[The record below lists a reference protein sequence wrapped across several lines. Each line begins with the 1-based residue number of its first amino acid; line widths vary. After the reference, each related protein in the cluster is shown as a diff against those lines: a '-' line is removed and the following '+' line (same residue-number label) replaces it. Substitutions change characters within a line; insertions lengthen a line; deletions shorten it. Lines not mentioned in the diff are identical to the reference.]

1 MALTPPKATDLFS
14 DIDSPKAAAVAMDE
28 FNTELGKSLSA
39 GISDPSQ
46 IMAVKSGNVSFA
58 QASMSSSGATS
69 QLEALVANKSLSPE
83 VISSLTTALAT
94 QRGVS
99 GDIAKEITTTS
110 PLSTSFAAFD
120 LEAPAKL
127 LTPRPTPLRNRIPRK
142 KGIGTSHRVK
152 RILGYT
158 GTGTGG
164 QGQIWPGINET
175 TQNNFAPGA
184 ANAYYLER
192 GPQIS
197 YTADDL
203 VLPYN
208 SYSLS
213 DQVSFD
219 ANFSGLGYQDL
230 RQLSSTSTLYATML
244 MEERMMLMARGT
256 ASGYSGALSA
266 PTFAVGTRAAA
277 GSEVALTA
285 TTYYVNVTADAGISY
300 SGFGESILGT
310 QASQAVSSGGVLTV
324 TVSAANAVVGALGY
338 NIYVGTTTGAANLH
352 YIGTLK
358 GTGTFVVNGVG
369 GNSLGNNGIINT
381 TGALASRASA
391 DTSAYATGYDGILPT
406 VLGPN
411 SGAINQ
417 INSTFSTSNPGVEF
431 QNVFASLYNAV
442 KADPDEI
449 LLNGSDRKQ
458 LSDAIKSGSTANYRL
473 NIENPGEG
481 GITYGSVV
489 TGLQNEVTG
498 KSLALTVHPW
508 LPQGVSPVLSYT
520 LPIPDTEVSDVWAN
534 FLVQDYM
541 GIQWPVNQF
550 TYDFS
555 TYFRGT
561 FFCTAP
567 AWNGVVSGIVS
578 A

>member
-1 MALTPPKATDLFS
+1 MAEMPRATDLFG
-14 DIDSPKAAAVAMDE
+14 DVSPVEAAQRHE
-28 FNTELGKSLSA
+28 EYLGSLNKSLSNA
-39 GISDPSQ
+39 STVPG
-46 IMAVKSGNVSFA
+46 
-58 QASMSSSGATS
+58 QAPVDATS
-69 QLEALVANKSLSPE
+69 ALESLVANKSLAPDAVSG
-83 VISSLTTALAT
+83 LQNALAA
-94 QRGVS
+94 QRMAMQ
-99 GDIAKEITTTS
+99 DIQKDITLTS

-164 QGQIWPGINET
+164 VGNTWPGITQDT
-175 TQNNFAPGA
+175 TTNFGA
-184 ANAYYLER
+184 IAYER
-192 GPQIS
+192 GPKIS
-197 YTADDL
+197 YAADDL

-213 DQVSFD
+213 DSVTFD

-266 PTFAVGTRAAA
+266 PTFTLASPVA
-277 GSEVALTA
+277 GATQTALAA
-285 TTYYVNVTADAGISY
+285 TTYYVNVTADAGVSS

-310 QASQAVSSGGVLTV
+310 EASTAVASGDVLTV
-324 TVSAANAVVGALGY
+324 TVGTAVAGALGY
-338 NIYVGTTTGAANLH
+338 NIYVGTATGAANLK
-352 YIGTLK
+352 YQGTLK
-358 GTGTFVVNGVG
+358 GTGTFTIQGAGALV
-369 GNSLGNNGIINT
+369 SGNNAAFTT
-381 TGALASRASA
+381 TGAAASRASA

-406 VLGPN
+406 VLGSN
-411 SGAINQ
+411 SGKNNQ
-417 INSTFSTSNPGVEF
+417 INSTFSTSNPGVEY
-431 QNVFASLYNAV
+431 QNVFSSLYDSV

-449 LLNGSDRKQ
+449 FLNGADRKQ
-458 LSDAIKSGSTANYRL
+458 LSDAIKNGSTANYRL
-473 NIENPGEG
+473 NL
-481 GITYGSVV
+481 S
-489 TGLQNEVTG
+489 QNEVGDYVGGAVIGGLHNEITG
-498 KSLALTVHPW
+498 KLVPLTVHPW

-534 FLVQDYM
+534 FMVQDYM
-541 GIQWPVNQF
+541 GIQWPVTQF
-550 TYDFS
+550 AYEFS

-567 AWNGVVSGIVS
+567 AWNGAVSGIVN

>member
-1 MALTPPKATDLFS
+1 MTLQVPKATDLFG
-14 DIDSPKAAAVAMDE
+14 DVTPREAVERMEE
-28 FNTELGKSLSA
+28 FTGELGKSLSNA
-39 GISDPSQ
+39 STVPGQAPQSDPT
-46 IMAVKSGNVSFA
+46 
-58 QASMSSSGATS
+58 AT
-69 QLEALVANKSLSPE
+69 LEALVANKSLSPE
-83 VISSLTTALAT
+83 ASSGLQNALAA
-94 QRGVS
+94 QRLAMQ
-99 GDIAKEITTTS
+99 DIQKDITLTS

-120 LEAPAKL
+120 LEAPSKM

-152 RILGYT
+152 RITGYT

-164 QGQIWPGINET
+164 QAQIWPGVSESTTTTFGSIN
-175 TQNNFAPGA
+175 
-184 ANAYYLER
+184 YER
-192 GPQIS
+192 GPKIA

-213 DQVSFD
+213 DSVSFD

-256 ASGYSGALSA
+256 ASGYSGALAA
-266 PTFAVGTRAAA
+266 PTATLTSPVAGAGQTALAADD
-277 GSEVALTA
+277 
-285 TTYYVNVTADAGISY
+285 YYVYVTSDAGISGN
-300 SGFGESILGT
+300 GFGESI
-310 QASQAVSSGGVLTV
+310 VSTVATTTVGAGDVLTISWAAV
-324 TVSAANAVVGALGY
+324 TGALGY
-338 NIYVGTTTGAANLH
+338 NIYVGTSTGTANCTYQGTAQGTSATINGAGATGLSANNFALTVSGAAA
-352 YIGTLK
+352 T
-358 GTGTFVVNGVG
+358 
-369 GNSLGNNGIINT
+369 
-381 TGALASRASA
+381 RANA

-411 SGAINQ
+411 SGYNNAINAA
-417 INSTFSTSNPGVEF
+417 FSTSNPGAEF
-431 QNVFASLYNAV
+431 QTVFAEMYQNV
-442 KADPDEI
+442 KADPDLV
-449 LLNGSDRKQ
+449 LLNGNDRKQ
-458 LSDAIKSGSTANYRL
+458 LSDAIKSGSNANYRL
-473 NIENPGEG
+473 VINQPGEG
-481 GITYGSVV
+481 GTTYGSIV

-498 KSLALTVHPW
+498 KAVDLMVHPW
-508 LPQGVSPVLSYT
+508 LNSGVAPVLSFT

-541 GIQWPVNQF
+541 GIQWPVTQF
-550 TYDFS
+550 AYEFS

-567 AWNGVVSGIVS
+567 AWNGAVSGIQS

>member
-1 MALTPPKATDLFS
+1 MALNAPKASDLF
-14 DIDSPKAAAVAMDE
+14 DGATPREAAERMEE
-28 FNTELGKSLSA
+28 FTGELSKSLSRGSSTPGQA
-39 GISDPSQ
+39 PVADPT
-46 IMAVKSGNVSFA
+46 A
-58 QASMSSSGATS
+58 
-69 QLEALVANKSLSPE
+69 QLEALVANKSLSADAAASLQNALT
-83 VISSLTTALAT
+83 IQRSSMQT
-94 QRGVS
+94 
-99 GDIAKEITTTS
+99 INKEITLTS
-110 PLSTSFAAFD
+110 PLDTSFAAFD
-120 LEAPAKL
+120 LEAPSKL

-164 QGQIWPGINET
+164 VGNTWPGITEST
-175 TQNNFAPGA
+175 TNTFGDINYQ
-184 ANAYYLER
+184 R

-197 YTADDL
+197 YAADDL

-213 DQVSFD
+213 DAVSFD

-256 ASGYSGALSA
+256 ASGYSGALAA
-266 PTFAVGTRAAA
+266 PSVTSTSPAA
-277 GSEVALTA
+277 GAGQTA
-285 TTYYVNVTADAGISY
+285 IAADTYYIYVTADAGISG
-300 SGFGESILGT
+300 SGFGESI
-310 QASQAVSSGGVLTV
+310 VSSVDNETTASGDVLRITW
-324 TVSAANAVVGALGY
+324 APVVGALGY
-338 NIYVGTTTGAANLH
+338 NIYVGTTTGTANCTYQGTAQGTVAFINGAGATGLAANNFAL
-352 YIGTLK
+352 T
-358 GTGTFVVNGVG
+358 
-369 GNSLGNNGIINT
+369 T
-381 TGALASRASA
+381 TGAAASRADA

-411 SGAINQ
+411 TGYNNAINAA
-417 INSTFSTSNPGVEF
+417 FSTSNPGVEF
-431 QNVFASLYNAV
+431 QTVFANMYQNV
-442 KADPDEI
+442 KADPDLV
-449 LLNGSDRKQ
+449 LLNGNDRKQ
-458 LSDAIKSGSTANYRL
+458 LSDAIKSGSNANYRL
-473 NIENPGEG
+473 VINQPGEG
-481 GITYGSVV
+481 GTTYGSIV

-498 KSLALTVHPW
+498 KAVDLMVHPW
-508 LPQGVSPVLSYT
+508 LNSGVAPVLSFT

-541 GIQWPVNQF
+541 GIQWPVTQF
-550 TYDFS
+550 QYEFS

-567 AWNGVVSGIVS
+567 AWNGAVSGIQT

>member
-1 MALTPPKATDLFS
+1 MATEM
-14 DIDSPKAAAVAMDE
+14 PKAADLFDGATPYEAAQKMEEYTDL
-28 FNTELGKSLSA
+28 LGKSLSNA
-39 GISDPSQ
+39 SHVPGQAPTQDP
-46 IMAVKSGNVSFA
+46 MAA
-58 QASMSSSGATS
+58 M
-69 QLEALVANKSLSPE
+69 EALASSKSLTADAAAG
-83 VISSLTTALAT
+83 LQNALAA
-94 QRGVS
+94 QRLAMQ
-99 GDIAKEITTTS
+99 DIQKEITTTS

-142 KGIGTSHRVK
+142 KGVGTSHRVK
-152 RILGYT
+152 RITGYT

-164 QGQIWPGINET
+164 QGQIWPGITET
-175 TQNNFAPGA
+175 TQNNFAPGG
-184 ANAYYLER
+184 ANGLFLER

-256 ASGYSGALSA
+256 ASGYSGALAA
-266 PTFAVGTRAAA
+266 PTALVASSPAAT
-277 GSEVALTA
+277 GSQTALA
-285 TTYYVNVTADAGISY
+285 ANTYFIYITSDAGISAN
-300 SGFGESILGT
+300 GFGESI
-310 QASQAVSSGGVLTV
+310 
-324 TVSAANAVVGALGY
+324 VSAVASETVASGDVLSVSFTGATGALGY
-338 NIYVGTTTGAANLH
+338 NVYVGTTTGTANCKLV
-352 YIGTLK
+352 GTVK
-358 GTGTFVVNGVG
+358 GGSTVIIQGAGATN
-369 GNSLGNNGIINT
+369 LPANNFAFST
-381 TGALASRASA
+381 TGPAASRANA

-411 SGAINQ
+411 SGFNNAIN
-417 INSTFSTSNPGVEF
+417 SAFSTSNPGVEF
-431 QNVFASLYNAV
+431 QNVFAGLYESV
-442 KADPDEI
+442 KADPDI
-449 LLNGSDRKQ
+449 VLLNGNDRKQ

-473 NIENPGEG
+473 VINNPGDG
-481 GITYGSVV
+481 GTTYGSIV

-498 KSLALTVHPW
+498 KAVDLMVHPW
-508 LPQGVSPVLSYT
+508 LNQGVAPVLSWT

-541 GIQWPVNQF
+541 GIQWPVTQF

-567 AWNGVVSGIVS
+567 AWNGAVSGIRNS
-578 A
+578 

>member
-1 MALTPPKATDLFS
+1 MAQMPKAKDLFG
-14 DIDSPKAAAVAMDE
+14 DVTPREAA
-28 FNTELGKSLSA
+28 ELQEQYLGELNK
-39 GISDPSQ
+39 
-46 IMAVKSGNVSFA
+46 SFA
-58 QASMSSSGATS
+58 NASTTPGVAPQADPMA
-69 QLEALVANKSLSPE
+69 QMEALVANKSLSPDA
-83 VISSLTTALAT
+83 VSALNTALTT
-94 QRGVS
+94 QRAIS
-99 GDIAKEITTTS
+99 ADIAKEITLTS

-127 LTPRPTPLRNRIPRK
+127 LTPRPTPLRNKIVRK
-142 KGIGTSHRVK
+142 KGVGTSHRIK
-152 RILGYT
+152 RITGYT

-164 QGQIWPGINET
+164 QGNIWPGITQT
-175 TQNNFAPGA
+175 TQNDFAPGA
-184 ANAYYLER
+184 GTPLLYER

-256 ASGYSGALSA
+256 ASGYSGALAA
-266 PTFAVGTRAAA
+266 PTFTLTAATA
-277 GSEVALTA
+277 TGSQVALA
-285 TTYYVNVTADAGISY
+285 NATYYVYLTANAGAFGQSVVSSVVSQATTSQILTINVTVPS
-300 SGFGESILGT
+300 T
-310 QASQAVSSGGVLTV
+310 
-324 TVSAANAVVGALGY
+324 GALGY
-338 NIYVGTTTGAANLH
+338 RVYAGTTTGVANAH
-352 YIGTLK
+352 YLGTI
-358 GTGTFVVNGVG
+358 TGTTGYINGPTG
-369 GNSLGNNGIINT
+369 PTLGNNVAFNT
-381 TGALASRASA
+381 TGALASTASS

-406 VLGPN
+406 VLNPTI

-417 INSTFSTSNPGVEF
+417 INSTFSTANPGAEF
-431 QNVFASLYNAV
+431 QQVFGQLYDAV

-449 LLNGSDRKQ
+449 LLNGQDRKQ
-458 LSDAIKSGSTANYRL
+458 LSDTIKNGSTANYRL
-473 NIENPGEG
+473 NLSQTETGDYVG
-481 GITYGSVV
+481 GAVIGA
-489 TGLQNEVTG
+489 LNNEITG
-498 KSLALTVHPW
+498 KMVNLTVHPW
-508 LPQGVSPVLSYT
+508 LPQGVAPVLSYT

-534 FLVQDYM
+534 ILVQDYM

-550 TYDFS
+550 SYDFS

-561 FFCTAP
+561 FMCYAP
-567 AWNGVVSGIVS
+567 AWNGVVSGITS

>member
-1 MALTPPKATDLFS
+1 MAEMPRATDLFGEV
-14 DIDSPKAAAVAMDE
+14 SPVEAAQRHE
-28 FNTELGKSLSA
+28 EYLNTLNKSLGNASSVPGQAPVDPTSA
-39 GISDPSQ
+39 
-46 IMAVKSGNVSFA
+46 
-58 QASMSSSGATS
+58 
-69 QLEALVANKSLSPE
+69 LESLVANKSLAPDA
-83 VISSLTTALAT
+83 VAGLQNALAA
-94 QRGVS
+94 QRMAMQ
-99 GDIAKEITTTS
+99 DIQKDITLTS

-142 KGIGTSHRVK
+142 KGVGTSHRVK

-164 QGQIWPGINET
+164 VGNLWPGITESSTATFGSIN
-175 TQNNFAPGA
+175 
-184 ANAYYLER
+184 YER
-192 GPQIS
+192 GPKIS
-197 YTADDL
+197 YAADDL

-213 DQVSFD
+213 DSVSFD

-266 PTFAVGTRAAA
+266 PTFALASPVAS
-277 GSEVALTA
+277 GSQTALAA
-285 TTYYVNVTADAGISY
+285 TTYYVNVTADAGISGN
-300 SGFGESILGT
+300 GFGESILGT
-310 QASQAVSSGGVLTV
+310 EASTAVASGDVLTI
-324 TVSAANAVVGALGY
+324 TVSTAVTGALGY
-338 NIYVGTTTGAANLH
+338 NIYVGTATGAANLK
-352 YIGTLK
+352 YQGTLK
-358 GTGTFVVNGVG
+358 GTGTFTIQGAG
-369 GNSLGNNGIINT
+369 ATGLTGNNAAFTT
-381 TGALASRASA
+381 TGAAASRASS

-406 VLGPN
+406 VLGAN
-411 SGAINQ
+411 TGALNT

-431 QNVFASLYNAV
+431 QSVFATLYAAV
-442 KADPDEI
+442 KADPDLV
-449 LLNGSDRKQ
+449 LLNGNDRKQ

-473 NIENPGEG
+473 TIQEPGKD
-481 GITYGSVV
+481 GITYGSIV
-489 TGLQNEVTG
+489 TGIQNEVTG
-498 KSLALTVHPW
+498 KAVDLLVHPW
-508 LPQGVSPVLSYT
+508 LNQGVAPVLSFT

-534 FLVQDYM
+534 FMVQDYM
-541 GIQWPVNQF
+541 GIQWPVTQF
-550 TYDFS
+550 SYDFS

-567 AWNGVVSGIVS
+567 AWNGAVSGIVN

>member
-14 DIDSPKAAAVAMDE
+14 DIESPKAAAVAMDE
-28 FNTELGKSLSA
+28 FNAELGKSLSA

-46 IMAVKSGNVSFA
+46 IMAVKSGQVSFA
-58 QASMSSSGATS
+58 QASQSSSGATTT
-69 QLEALVANKSLSPE
+69 LEALVANKSLSPE
-83 VISSLTTALAT
+83 VVSSLTTALAA
-94 QRGVS
+94 QRGLA
-99 GDIAKEITTTS
+99 GDIAKEITTTT

-142 KGIGTSHRVK
+142 KGVGTSHRVK

-175 TQNNFAPGA
+175 TQNNFAPGSS
-184 ANAYYLER
+184 NALWLER

-266 PTFAVGTRAAA
+266 PTFALT
-277 GSEVALTA
+277 SPVATSGQTA
-285 TTYYVNVTADAGISY
+285 LANTTYFVNVTADAGISY

-310 QASQAVSSGGVLTV
+310 EASTAVAAGDVLAI
-324 TVSAANAVVGALGY
+324 TVSTAVVGALGY
-338 NIYVGTTTGAANLH
+338 NIYVGTTTGAANLK
-352 YIGTLK
+352 YQGTLR
-358 GTGTFVVNGVG
+358 GTGTFFVQGAGANVT
-369 GNSLGNNGIINT
+369 GNNAAFTT
-381 TGALASRASA
+381 TGAAASRATA

-411 SGAINQ
+411 SGSINQ
-417 INSTFSTSNPGVEF
+417 INSTFSTSNPGTEF
-431 QNVFASLYNAV
+431 QTVFAALYDAV

-473 NIENPGEG
+473 MIENPGDG
-481 GITYGSVV
+481 GTTYGSVV
-489 TGLQNEVTG
+489 TAIQNEVTG
-498 KSLALTVHPW
+498 KGLALTVHPW
-508 LPQGVSPVLSYT
+508 LPQGVSPVISYT

-567 AWNGVVSGIVS
+567 AWNGVVSGIVK